1 MANKKLRQFVQCQED
16 KVSRDNM
23 PHAAT
28 IWHLTFKVISYII
41 GDNTNNN
48 RCNMA
53 KDERLKLYEREH
65 FDKKVSKKLEP
76 LIEREELRIKATVQD
91 ILNKGTK
98 TFAKNIGADKVI
110 NALQDAEDKL
120 KRASRNAYIFFEQ
133 SAKKDV
139 AWDKL
144 KDYKFDR
151 DDRDHITVKNCQDQL
166 DKWAEAQAKQLAEKS
181 PQGKNL
187 AYIKAIKERAEDMVK
202 EASIPS
208 ELIQELSGLLRLL
221 PNGGVEWNVKLPA
234 LPPPKGK

>member
-1 MANKKLRQFVQCQED
+1 MAKEKLRQFVQCQED

-23 PHAAT
+23 PHPAA
-28 IWHLTFKVISYII
+28 IWLLTLWIISYII

-151 DDRDHITVKNCQDQL
+151 DDRDNITVKNCQDQL

-208 ELIQELSGLLRLL
+208 QLIQELSGLLRLL

>member
-1 MANKKLRQFVQCQED
+1 
-16 KVSRDNM
+16 
-23 PHAAT
+23 
-28 IWHLTFKVISYII
+28 
-41 GDNTNNN
+41 
-48 RCNMA
+48 MA

-208 ELIQELSGLLRLL
+208 QLIQELSGLLRLL

-234 LPPPKGK
+234 LPPPKGKL

>member
-1 MANKKLRQFVQCQED
+1 
-16 KVSRDNM
+16 
-23 PHAAT
+23 
-28 IWHLTFKVISYII
+28 
-41 GDNTNNN
+41 
-48 RCNMA
+48 MA

-151 DDRDHITVKNCQDQL
+151 DDRDNITVKNCQDQL

-181 PQGKNL
+181 PKGKNL
-187 AYIKAIKERAEDMVK
+187 AYIKAIKERAEDMVN

-208 ELIQELSGLLRLL
+208 QLIQELSGLVRLL